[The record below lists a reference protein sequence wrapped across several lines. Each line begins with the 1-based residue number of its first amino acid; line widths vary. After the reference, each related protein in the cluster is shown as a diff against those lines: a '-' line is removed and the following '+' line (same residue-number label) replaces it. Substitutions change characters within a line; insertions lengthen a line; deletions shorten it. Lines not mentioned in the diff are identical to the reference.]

1 MAAWKGAP
9 KYKARIISPKN
20 SLVATSAVYTA
31 EPNANGST
39 SADLSAAQLYELP
52 FEVTEKGNYVI
63 SFLNSSTG
71 FDEFLLLECRI
82 NSTAS
87 SGIAN
92 VLANPAQSAGI
103 YSPSGTRRQTLQRG
117 LNIIVSADGNIR
129 KVMVK

>member
-1 MAAWKGAP
+1 
-9 KYKARIISPKN
+9 
-20 SLVATSAVYTA
+20 VATSAVYTA